1 MVLRGLYVPEQR
13 MTFGGHLEQGSIVK
27 GVLECFI
34 TEILGIENIPPVERV
49 WEDDVYPENWYR
61 SVK

>member
-1 MVLRGLYVPEQR
+1 M
-13 MTFGGHLEQGSIVK
+13 K

-49 WEDDVYPENWYR
+49 WEDDEYPENWYR
-61 SVK
+61 TVKK